1 MKGFIEDCLRNFAP
15 FAWLTIPIVLIAWC
29 SGDGMFLLPLYVG
42 MAISLVTSVIV
53 TLVEKDNFECESLL
67 QNSILTLWAII
78 EFTVIFTLLK

>member
-15 FAWLTIPIVLIAWC
+15 FAWLTVPIVLIAWC

-53 TLVEKDNFECESLL
+53 TLVEKT
-67 QNSILTLWAII
+67 TLNVRAFFRIAY
-78 EFTVIFTLLK
+78 

>member
-1 MKGFIEDCLRNFAP
+1 MKGFIEDCLRNFAT
-15 FAWLTIPIVLIAWC
+15 FAWLTVPIVLITRC
-29 SGDGMFLLPLYVG
+29 SGNGMFLLSLYVG

-53 TLVEKDNFECESLL
+53 TLVEKANFECESLL